1 SQGSDAAS
9 AFKDE
14 TTIQMSDFS
23 SAEIRQILIELQV
36 DPASA
41 KETEPDQA
49 KNLSLGVLQ
58 IRFGRTEESPIE
70 EIEIPLS
77 ILVDD
82 DETRRDATNNAF
94 AESIEKVAAEV
105 MSAEANEAQDR
116 AMQELEAGRVAEA
129 RNILQY
135 QQAQVMNYQQQMPMA
150 MRASPQY
157 QAIGQQQQRMQSTM
171 DQLGAAQNNQQVRRN
186 LVLSNMQQS
195 NQMAQGFYSS
205 SNQAQFSANAIN
217 ASYAPP
223 PQPIRQTV
231 PSVSSSNPWVQ
242 PGQLQQY
249 GGPPPGQLQFGQQQ
263 LPFGP
268 QNSTFNPF
276 SNQMQMNHTTPPQQ
290 QPPQFQSQQFVFPPQ
305 NIQPPILPKPKQSS
319 PPPPLNPGQ
328 RRLTPPAPKTSSHSP
343 PPAPQPDNGSNQN

>member
-1 SQGSDAAS
+1 ENAGQVRNSQGPDVAS

-23 SAEIRQILIELQV
+23 SAEIRQILIELQI

-41 KETEPDQA
+41 KEAEPDQA

-82 DETRRDATNNAF
+82 DETRRDAANNAF

-129 RNILQY
+129 KNILQF
-135 QQAQVMNYQQQMPMA
+135 QQVQMNNYQMQMPMA

-157 QAIGQQQQRMQSTM
+157 QAIGQQQVRMQSSI

-186 LVLSNMQQS
+186 LILSNAQQS
-195 NQMAQGFYSS
+195 N
-205 SNQAQFSANAIN
+205 
-217 ASYAPP
+217 
-223 PQPIRQTV
+223 
-231 PSVSSSNPWVQ
+231 
-242 PGQLQQY
+242 
-249 GGPPPGQLQFGQQQ
+249 
-263 LPFGP
+263 
-268 QNSTFNPF
+268 
-276 SNQMQMNHTTPPQQ
+276 
-290 QPPQFQSQQFVFPPQ
+290 
-305 NIQPPILPKPKQSS
+305 
-319 PPPPLNPGQ
+319 
-328 RRLTPPAPKTSSHSP
+328 
-343 PPAPQPDNGSNQN
+343 